1 MNISKKIVCVALLL
15 VFAAGCA
22 QKQSDKVVANYYPQ
36 CHEPLAY
43 LNNRHS
49 GGTGGAVARGAIQGG
64 VISGIAAAIYGAIAG
79 GLRPAG
85 ILGSVAAGAAV
96 GGLVSGVSNSQNYNR
111 EDEKHLAMYLDQV
124 DGDITGMDL
133 ITAAATVSMQCY
145 DREFKQLLVNMKNRD
160 ISPMSA
166 QNRFTEIVAGR
177 DEAAQLLKI
186 NPDNEALRN
195 EFSHAVK

>member
-1 MNISKKIVCVALLL
+1 MLLL
-15 VFAAGCA
+15 IIAAGCA
-22 QKQSDKVVANYYPQ
+22 QKSTDKVVANYYPQ

-43 LNNRHS
+43 LNSRHG
-49 GGTGGAVARGAIQGG
+49 GGTGSAVARGAIQGG

-96 GGLVSGVSNSQNYNR
+96 GGLVSGVNNSQNYSK

-133 ITAAATVSMQCY
+133 LTAAATVSMQCY
-145 DREFKQLLVNMKNRD
+145 NKEFRQLLANMKNRD
-160 ISPMSA
+160 ISPIAA
-166 QNRFTEIVAGR
+166 QNRFKEIVAGR
-177 DEAAQLLKI
+177 DEAAKLLKI
-186 NPDNEALRN
+186 NPDNETLRN
-195 EFSHAVK
+195 EFSQAEQ